1 MKNKKFTI
9 HITLVHIGWITGL
22 LVAVV
27 CFIVFV
33 VVHLAG
39 QNSGRGALQE
49 EDLKLKDIEVVW
61 DLLHNEYLEKD
72 ALDDNALI
80 EEALRGL
87 VRSIADPYSVF
98 LGAEETARFVD
109 SLNSAL
115 EGIGVELTMREGKV
129 VIVTPLN
136 GSPAERAGILPQDI
150 VVSVDGTDTSE
161 MVLEEVVARIRG
173 EQGTEVTLGIERK
186 GRDDVLYITI
196 TRERITVPSVSFML
210 YDTVVYIRLSRF
222 VNDTVQELERELAEI
237 DMDSIDGIVLD
248 LRNNPGGFLEGAVDV
263 LGWFVV
269 PDTVVVVEEDGDGE
283 QIEYRTK
290 GTGSLSTIPL
300 VVLQNQGTGSASEI
314 VLGALREV
322 RSVPLIGEQSVGKGV
337 VQKFLLLPGG
347 TSVKYTAYRWL
358 TPSRTI
364 IHSKGIAPTI
374 VIQDD
379 PATEQDEQ
387 LERAL
392 QVVRKR

>member
-22 LVAVV
+22 LIAVV

-87 VRSIADPYSVF
+87 VRSTADPYSVF
-98 LGAEETARFVD
+98 LGAEETASFVD

-115 EGIGVELTMREGKV
+115 EGIGVELTMHEGRV
-129 VIVTPLN
+129 IIVTPLN
-136 GSPAERAGILPQDI
+136 SSPAEKAGILPQDI

-196 TRERITVPSVSFML
+196 TRERITAPSVSFML
-210 YDTVVYIRLSRF
+210 YDTVAYIRLSRF

-269 PDTVVVVEEDGDGE
+269 PDTVVVIEEDGDGE

-322 RSVPLIGEQSVGKGV
+322 RSVPLVGEQSFGKGV

-347 TSVKYTAYRWL
+347 TSVKYTAYRWF
-358 TPSRTI
+358 TPSHTI
-364 IHSKGIAPTI
+364 IHGHGIAPTI
-374 VIQDD
+374 VVQDD